1 MKNMFLIDKTI
12 DTIKL
17 GVTLNSLRIFAEILP
32 RARFREEVNLD
43 LYIRD
48 QEKNNHLMYVKLFKG
63 RPPHY
68 KPWIELFDIQPEIKM
83 KSKIVSYFNSLIEQG
98 ILTFFSEALLPGQNL
113 FVEYYRDTETL
124 YQLQRDIPFPA
135 TRLGFKLYN
144 LGFYWSKD
152 WYFPEGF
159 MEGEQK
165 LQVEK
170 PLNKESKQ
178 RQKRIITEALKHFIS
193 SQNPDSGQ
201 NPFIKQA
208 MERALKLT
216 KNLEVE

>member
-1 MKNMFLIDKTI
+1 MSGITNLIKTLQSGLTFNSMKT
-12 DTIKL
+12 
-17 GVTLNSLRIFAEILP
+17 VAERLP

-43 LYIRD
+43 LYIQSQVER
-48 QEKNNHLMYVKLFKG
+48 KHLMFVKLFKG

-68 KPWIELFDIQPEIKM
+68 KPWIELFDIQPEINLKPAA
-83 KSKIVSYFNSLIEQG
+83 ISYFNSSLEKQ
-98 ILTFFSEALLPGQNL
+98 ILTIFSNALLPGQNL

-135 TRLGFKLYN
+135 TRLGFILYN
-144 LGFYWSKD
+144 LGYFWSKD

-170 PLNKESKQ
+170 PLNRESEI
-178 RQKRIITEALKHFIS
+178 RQKQLINKSLKQFLSNQVFIH
-193 SQNPDSGQ
+193 SQDI
-201 NPFIKQA
+201 FIKQA
-208 MERALKLT
+208 RERAM
-216 KNLEVE
+216 NLYENPEDG

>member
-1 MKNMFLIDKTI
+1 MSKIDKAIESFQTGI
-12 DTIKL
+12 SI
-17 GVTLNSLRIFAEILP
+17 NSLQIFAEILP

-43 LYIRD
+43 LNARD
-48 QEKNNHLMYVKLFKG
+48 HHEKAHLMFVKLFKG

-68 KPWIELFDIQPEIKM
+68 KPWIELFDIQPHIKM
-83 KSKIVSYFNSLIEQG
+83 REKTIPYFDSPLEIG
-98 ILTFFSEALLPGQNL
+98 ILTFFSESLLPGQNL
-113 FVEYYRDTETL
+113 FIEYYRDTETM

-135 TRLGFKLYN
+135 TRLGFKLVD

-170 PLNKESKQ
+170 PLNRESEQ
-178 RQKRIITEALKHFIS
+178 RQKRLIS
-193 SQNPDSGQ
+193 KSLNRFLSNRHSNPSQNV
-201 NPFIKQA
+201 FIKMAQ
-208 MERALKLT
+208 ERAIIVI
-216 KNLEVE
+216 KNLEAE